1 MDEARMDLAMSRIEK
16 ALARI
21 EDAARKIPA
30 EPQEFVRRRKAMR
43 SAVSNALGELDLL
56 IEKLEK

>member
-1 MDEARMDLAMSRIEK
+1 MDLAMSRIEA
-16 ALARI
+16 ALTRI
-21 EDAARKIPA
+21 EDAARTVPA